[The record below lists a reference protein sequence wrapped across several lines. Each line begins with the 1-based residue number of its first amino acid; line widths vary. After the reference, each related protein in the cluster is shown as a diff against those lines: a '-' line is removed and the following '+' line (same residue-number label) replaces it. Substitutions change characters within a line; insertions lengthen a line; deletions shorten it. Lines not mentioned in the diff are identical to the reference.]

1 MTPRLSNN
9 SIRSCDDDSVLS
21 LNKYDFKYKRQVHQ
35 MSMTSQQVVSILPTI
50 VCTMC
55 HISSRRDL
63 KPENLLLDQRGNVKI
78 ADFGEETNSIP

>member
-35 MSMTSQQVVSILPTI
+35 MSMTSCEYIDHHRMYNVSHQFP
-50 VCTMC
+50 
-55 HISSRRDL
+55 
-63 KPENLLLDQRGNVKI
+63 QRLE
-78 ADFGEETNSIP
+78 A